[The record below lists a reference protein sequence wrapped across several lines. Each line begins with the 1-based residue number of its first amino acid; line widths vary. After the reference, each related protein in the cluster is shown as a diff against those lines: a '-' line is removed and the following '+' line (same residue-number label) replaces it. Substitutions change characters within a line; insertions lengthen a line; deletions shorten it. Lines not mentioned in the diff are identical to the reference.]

1 MALVSMKTKPEDRPD
16 PLGDNPYGYGTEIR
30 LNEDQC
36 KALGIMAPMA
46 AGSVVKV
53 EAMAFVKSATQT
65 VGDDAD
71 DTEPEVY
78 MCLQIT
84 DMGLTPTAK
93 RSKQDV
99 AKSLYA
105 GAED

>member
-1 MALVSMKTKPEDRPD
+1 MALVSMKTEGETDVQPMSSD
-16 PLGDNPYGYGTEIR
+16 YGYGTEIR

-36 KALGIMAPMA
+36 AALGIMKPLE
-46 AGSVVKV
+46 AGTKV
-53 EAMAFVKSATQT
+53 SIEAVAFVKSATQT

-71 DTEPEVY
+71 DTAPEVY

-84 DMGLTPTAK
+84 ELGLKPMAGRDKKTM
-93 RSKQDV
+93 

-105 GAED
+105 SSEE